1 MNALKEWLSN
11 ILGVAALRA
20 RVDALESTV
29 TTLNVTI
36 SAEQSSRIAGA
47 VVNNVIQQ
55 MRAKGPR

>member
-20 RVDALESTV
+20 RVDALESNV

-36 SAEQSSRIAGA
+36 SAEQSSRIAGT